1 MNDIKKSNM
10 FDKSREHLANE
21 RTFLAWIRTG
31 IALIGLGFVIV
42 KFTLFLRQLSL
53 MFETTETSSGGYS
66 SLAGLVIIAMGIIIV
81 LFAFFR
87 YRNYKNQLNKNT
99 FYSSSTLLFL
109 LTLIILAGGV
119 ILIIYLL
126 PVI

>member
-99 FYSSSTLLFL
+99 FYSSSTLLSKGFPSMESASL
-109 LTLIILAGGV
+109 FK
-119 ILIIYLL
+119 Y
-126 PVI
+126 